1 MQKFYECSRNLQYFK
16 SLISIPE
23 LPPVPPNFRQKSDFG
38 AYSKPVLTVIEPP
51 PTPTNESLFDDTD
64 SILVDFSDQRPDE
77 LTNLNTSATS
87 SQSNDL
93 QQIQLQQYMYS
104 QGLLQEL
111 DRLRTELD
119 RVANQSTWE
128 VNELKEQN
136 LALADQLSQCQ
147 TELEQQ
153 KIKNTSLEEQIRI
166 SHESE
171 KAKSDVDNLEKKA
184 TSSEEKFNKM
194 KELYNKLKDQH
205 VNLLR
210 QEAEVRKQKL
220 SLAEQCEH
228 GNKTRAELQVRLD
241 EAIAERTKSEES
253 MQEKLNEMQVIR
265 SDSEKS
271 QAEILNQS
279 LVSWSTFT

>member
-1 MQKFYECSRNLQYFK
+1 M
-16 SLISIPE
+16 
-23 LPPVPPNFRQKSDFG
+23 
-38 AYSKPVLTVIEPP
+38 
-51 PTPTNESLFDDTD
+51 
-64 SILVDFSDQRPDE
+64 
-77 LTNLNTSATS
+77 
-87 SQSNDL
+87 

-119 RVANQSTWE
+119 RVVNQSALE

-136 LALADQLSQCQ
+136 MALADQLSQCQ

-166 SHESE
+166 SSENE
-171 KAKSDVDNLEKKA
+171 KAKLDVDNLEKKA

-228 GNKTRAELQVRLD
+228 GNKTRAELQVRMD
-241 EAIAERTKSEES
+241 EAIAEKNKIEES
-253 MQEKLNEMQVIR
+253 MQDKLNEMQTIR
-265 SDSEKS
+265 SESEKS

-279 LVSWSTFT
+279 LVSSVLYAICVFTLK